1 MHSSTPFLTAI
12 CLPHRVPCRPE
23 LVFTWKSGTSSLC
36 FTSLPYVIQ
45 CNEFTKIGVAENV
58 DTRMAYLQVG
68 NPYELKLLKAFP
80 SRQPVVDE
88 EKLQRRFG
96 RYHIRGE
103 WFRLPA
109 TLLRGLLRL
118 DDLMNVHADAAKVRH
133 QLPSARRTSR
143 TKDAPTVRG
152 FQSRLRGTESL
163 SLLGFALCFS

>member
-1 MHSSTPFLTAI
+1 MFEFFDIEPSFTPERAEWLKDGRGF
-12 CLPHRVPCRPE
+12 V
-23 LVFTWKSGTSSLC
+23 
-36 FTSLPYVIQ
+36 YVIQ